1 MANVRSRLFVVLL
14 LSSVLSA
21 SVGADAPT
29 TQATSKP
36 ATDPGDRIV
45 VTEHESSI
53 GGRLVRYRASTG
65 TLRLLDD
72 AGKPRADI
80 FCIAYERLPLDAT
93 RPVAFVF
100 NGGPGAASV
109 WLHLG
114 TCGPKRIELDD
125 RGMVLPLPGRLV
137 DNEESWL
144 DLLDLVFIDPVGTG
158 FSRAVEGQKPEQ
170 FWGVEQDASAVG
182 DFVRAWLTRNDRW
195 LSPKFLV
202 GESYGTTRAARM
214 SDLLLDRHGIA
225 LNGIVLVSM
234 VLDFNTLRT
243 TPTNDVPFP
252 LYLPTYAATAWYH
265 ERLAGE
271 LQRRPLRE
279 VVAAAERFAMDEYL
293 PALAVG
299 DRLEVSRRAKLVA
312 DLARWTGLE
321 PSFIDRCDL
330 RIDPG
335 DFRKQ
340 LLISRREVIGRFDAR
355 VTGADPD
362 ARSIGTWFDPSYTAY
377 LALYT
382 ATMQDYV
389 RRSLGFQ
396 SPLPY
401 EVMGRVGGW
410 DFNPGGGPLNVGG
423 NLRSSMI
430 KNPHLRV
437 MVCSGYYDLATPHF
451 AADITLSR
459 LDLPPVLRNQVWTR
473 YYEGGHMMYHVPAAR
488 VQLKRDVEQFI
499 RAAAP
504 GARPGPLP
512 AR

>member
-1 MANVRSRLFVVLL
+1 MIHGLLRAVVVLL
-14 LSSVLSA
+14 LSAVPTIPLRADVPA
-21 SVGADAPT
+21 SQPT
-29 TQATSKP
+29 SRP
-36 ATDPGDRIV
+36 AIESGDRIV

-53 GGRLVRYRASTG
+53 GGRPVRYRASAG

-80 FCIAYERLPLDAT
+80 FCIAYERLPVDPK

-100 NGGPGAASV
+100 NGGPGSSSV

-114 TCGPKRIELDD
+114 ACGPKRIALDD
-125 RGMVLPLPGRLV
+125 HGMVLPPPGRLV
-137 DNEESWL
+137 PNEESWL
-144 DLLDLVFIDPVGTG
+144 DVMDLVFIDPVGTG
-158 FSRAVEGQKPEQ
+158 YSRAAEGQKPEQ
-170 FWGVEQDASAVG
+170 FWGVEQDASAVS
-182 DFVRAWLTRNDRW
+182 DFVRVWLTRNDRW

-225 LNGIVLVSM
+225 LNGMVLVSM

-243 TPTNDVPFP
+243 TPTNDVPYP
-252 LYLPTYAATAWYH
+252 LYLPTYTAAAWFH
-265 ERLAGE
+265 GRLPE
-271 LQRRPLRE
+271 DLQRRPLPE
-279 VVAAAERFAMDEYL
+279 VIAASERFAMEEYL

-299 DRLEVSRRAKLVA
+299 DRLDAPRRAKLA
-312 DLARWTGLE
+312 SALARWTGLE

-330 RIDPG
+330 RVAPG
-335 DFRKQ
+335 EFRKQ
-340 LLISRREVIGRFDAR
+340 LLIARGEVIGRFDAR

-362 ARSIGTWFDPSYTAY
+362 ARSPGTSLDPSYTAY

-396 SPLPY
+396 SPLFY

-410 DFNPGGGPLNVGG
+410 DFSPGGAPLDVGA

-459 LDLPPVLRNQVWTR
+459 LDLPPSLRGQVWTR
-473 YYEGGHMMYHVPAAR
+473 YYEGGHMMYHVPSVR
-488 VQLKRDVEQFI
+488 GQLKRDLEQFV
-499 RAAAP
+499 RSTVPLLP
-504 GARPGPLP
+504 GTDR
-512 AR
+512 